1 MFHKVMI
8 VLPPSHLSGARPPLG
23 CTRLATRTGEPSLAT
38 LISEG
43 PLRSLVI
50 QTSTVMFPE
59 ALEPGLVT
67 SIWVLKVTVASP
79 TRDYGLYTPHFC

>member
-1 MFHKVMI
+1 MI
-8 VLPPSHLSGARPPLG
+8 VLAAVAFVGSTSTPG

-59 ALEPGLVT
+59 ALEPGPVT